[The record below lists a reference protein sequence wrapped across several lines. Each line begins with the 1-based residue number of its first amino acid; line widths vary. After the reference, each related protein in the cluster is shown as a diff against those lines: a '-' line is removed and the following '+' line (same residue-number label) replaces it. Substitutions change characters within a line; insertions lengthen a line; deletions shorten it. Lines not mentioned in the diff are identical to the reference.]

1 MTTLTVLFQNRHWI
15 AIDKP
20 AGLLVHRSNIDRHET
35 RFAVQ
40 ILRDQIGQAVY
51 PVHRLDK
58 GCSGVLVFALDAESN
73 RVLGGQ
79 FEMNTVSKTYLAV
92 VRGWPAVSGQIDH
105 ALTRQHDPYSGRMQ
119 QGEKQSAITSFRRLA
134 CVELPYALDQHL
146 STRYALVELRPQTG
160 RTHQLR
166 RHMKHISHPIIG
178 DATHGKGLH
187 NRFFQQQFGCMRLLL
202 TCIELGLT
210 DPITGEFITVRAQP
224 DQAFMN
230 IIRQFGWLGASVKH
244 HTS

>member
-1 MTTLTVLFQNRHWI
+1 MTSLTVLFQNRHWI

-20 AGLLVHRSNIDRHET
+20 AGLLVHRSDIDRHET

-40 ILRDQIGQAVY
+40 ILRDQIGQVVH

-58 GCSGVLVFALDAESN
+58 GCSGVLVFALDAETN
-73 RVLGGQ
+73 RTLGRQ

-92 VRGWPAVSGQIDH
+92 VRGWPAESGQIDH
-105 ALTRQHDPYSGRMQ
+105 ALSRKHDPYGGRAQ
-119 QGEKQSAITSFRRLA
+119 QSAEQTAHTSFRRLA
-134 CVELPYALDQHL
+134 VVELPYALDRHP

-160 RTHQLR
+160 RSHQLR

-187 NRFFQQQFGCMRLLL
+187 NRFFQQQFGCTRLLL

-210 DPITGEFITVRAQP
+210 DPVTGEFVTIRARL
-224 DQAFMN
+224 DAAFVN
-230 IIRQFGWLGASVKH
+230 IIRQFGWQGAC
-244 HTS
+244 